1 MSLKFK
7 SSFSFG
13 IDEVNDYLDNLLSDL
28 DDMNSDIQDGMNDL
42 RDGMN
47 DFRDEMQDFKNS
59 MKGSNRNRNNKHK
72 AMDTF
77 LELASEAGL
86 PVRDSYDGGDS
97 VSVNPAVNRVQR
109 DNISSNKYM
118 KLPVGKFILIVGLLL
133 FRLILFL
140 SKDAIIIS
148 WSIKGYSLI
157 SNLILI
163 GVGVTGFSSGF
174 HLYQYFKKRLL
185 LSAPKKQ
192 LSLSMKKNISKE
204 ELMIKLNELLDGW
217 KDMDGEE
224 GLSYPYIQ
232 TAKCQIED
240 LDKIH
245 STLSLL
251 VDNNNESS
259 LTEVFNVIN
268 ATEEQII
275 KNVVSVINHIKVEL
289 SIDGYDDTNIKE
301 YLNDNDIMIEECSKL
316 LKASLLYMD
325 GKSDNN
331 GIQEYIESMVETLNK
346 LKKES

>member
-13 IDEVNDYLDNLLSDL
+13 TNEISNFLDDLMTDL
-28 DDMNSDIQDGMNDL
+28 DDMSSDIQDGMDGFRNDM
-42 RDGMN
+42 D
-47 DFRDEMQDFKNS
+47 DFRNEMQDFRNS
-59 MKGSNRNRNNKHK
+59 TKASNRGMNNKHT
-72 AMDTF
+72 AIDTF
-77 LELASEAGL
+77 LELANEAGL
-86 PVRDSYDGGDS
+86 PVRDSYSGGDN
-97 VSVNPAVNRVQR
+97 VSVNPVVKRVQR
-109 DNISSNKYM
+109 DNISDNKCM
-118 KLPVGKFILIVGLLL
+118 KLPIGEFILIIGLLL
-133 FRLILFL
+133 FRLVLFL

-163 GVGVTGFSSGF
+163 GVCVTGVSSGF
-174 HLYQYFKKRLL
+174 HLYQYFKKRLSI
-185 LSAPKKQ
+185 SAPKKQ

-204 ELMIKLNELLDGW
+204 ELMVKLNELLDGW

-268 ATEEQII
+268 ATEGQII
-275 KNVVSVINHIKVEL
+275 KNIVSVINHIKVEL